1 MAGVLWSRYPFVSAD
16 PRSRSWL
23 SLLDNLGRS
32 PATVD
37 AYGRGLDQYL
47 RFCIALGVDAAD
59 ATLEHV
65 SLFVRHLRGEAE
77 NPLRF
82 DCVGQQCDPPAAA
95 HRPSALVRSS
105 ESIKDCANAILCPAV
120 ACRQRA
126 QAPMI
131 TLDFER
137 GLVRRLSRMPATF
150 RRTTTGFALSL
161 RSLGKVC
168 AID

>member
-77 NPLRF
+77 TLSGSTASVSNATL
-82 DCVGQQCDPPAAA
+82 QQGSPPFGFGTIIW
-95 HRPSALVRSS
+95 
-105 ESIKDCANAILCPAV
+105 SIKDCANEILCPAV
-120 ACRQRA
+120 ACRQCAR
-126 QAPMI
+126 APMI
-131 TLDFER
+131 TLDSSAAWFAA
-137 GLVRRLSRMPATF
+137 SPACPQF
-150 RRTTTGFALSL
+150 RRTTTGFAL
-161 RSLGKVC
+161 
-168 AID
+168 